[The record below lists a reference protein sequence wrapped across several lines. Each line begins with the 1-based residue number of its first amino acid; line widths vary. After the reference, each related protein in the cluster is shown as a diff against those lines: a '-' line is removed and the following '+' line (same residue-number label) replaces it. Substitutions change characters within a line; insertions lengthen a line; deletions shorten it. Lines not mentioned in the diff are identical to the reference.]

1 MAVLTLIGAV
11 AGVVRDLLLLD
22 VVDQLAE
29 AVLIGRKIIF
39 QNFVAFDFN
48 LDTAAAVTAVT
59 AVTTATDASAV
70 ALVATI
76 Q

>member
-1 MAVLTLIGAV
+1 MAVLTLIRAV

-29 AVLIGRKIIF
+29 AVLIRRKIIF

-59 AVTTATDASAV
+59 TATAASAANAV

>member
-39 QNFVAFDFN
+39 QNFFAFDFN

-59 AVTTATDASAV
+59 TATAASAV

>member
-1 MAVLTLIGAV
+1 MAVLTLIRAV

-29 AVLIGRKIIF
+29 TVLIGRKIIF
-39 QNFVAFDFN
+39 QNFVAFDFDLN
-48 LDTAAAVTAVT
+48 TAAAVTAVT
-59 AVTTATDASAV
+59 TATAASAV